1 MVDHNRDPISKLL
14 NSILSNQRAF
24 NDGLKPFMDNVIL
37 PILLKDTSFKRHF
50 LAAPAVAVSFN
61 LLQQIYEACF
71 NFLFVLSA
79 AEKESGPKV
88 TTIKKYISAYFF
100 YNYNYTYI

>member
-1 MVDHNRDPISKLL
+1 MSHHNSDLMLKVL

-71 NFLFVLSA
+71 NFLSVLSA
-79 AEKESGPKV
+79 VEKETGPKV
-88 TTIKKYISAYFF
+88 NTTYYKNIM
-100 YNYNYTYI
+100 